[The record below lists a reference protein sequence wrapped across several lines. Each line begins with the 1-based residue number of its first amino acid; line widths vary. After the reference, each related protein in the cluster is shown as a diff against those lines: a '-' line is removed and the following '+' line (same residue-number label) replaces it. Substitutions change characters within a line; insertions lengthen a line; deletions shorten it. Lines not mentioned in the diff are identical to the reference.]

1 VLIVTRLGH
10 WIDKV
15 LIILPAPGLRA
26 RTQMISFA
34 FSGMRGNNIQD
45 GLVR

>member
-1 VLIVTRLGH
+1 VLIVRLGH

-15 LIILPAPGLRA
+15 VIILPAPGSRA

-34 FSGMRGNNIQD
+34 FSGMRANNIQD
-45 GLVR
+45 GSVR